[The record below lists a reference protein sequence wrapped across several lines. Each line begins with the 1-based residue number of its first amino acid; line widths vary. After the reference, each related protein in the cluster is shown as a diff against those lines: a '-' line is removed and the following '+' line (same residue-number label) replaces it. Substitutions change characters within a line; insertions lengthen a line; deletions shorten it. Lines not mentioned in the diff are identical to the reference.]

1 MEDNDAM
8 MDCTW
13 CGYTPVSLANDMD
26 ADDYVCD
33 SCLNPIPKKRTKTC
47 IPGIALMCFL
57 GNRI

>member
-33 SCLNPIPKKRTKTC
+33 SCLNPIPKKEQK
-47 IPGIALMCFL
+47 PASLE
-57 GNRI
+57 